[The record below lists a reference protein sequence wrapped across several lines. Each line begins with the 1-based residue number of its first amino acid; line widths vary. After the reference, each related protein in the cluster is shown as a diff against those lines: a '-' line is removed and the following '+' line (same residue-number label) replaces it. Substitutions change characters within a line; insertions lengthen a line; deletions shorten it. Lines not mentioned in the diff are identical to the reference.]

1 MWNPCRSRLT
11 SVHNSIQVI
20 SNPLQVRSQSRSQF
34 LHLTSIQIT
43 SYITSTSC
51 RLRLISIRIEGF
63 TLKHHPGLARFISI
77 PFRFYLTSIQVL
89 KLASQLLPSHQ
100 MSVSNPPS
108 HVSPQSKSR
117 DLHYNSIAL
126 AHSTSNQVL
135 PFESRLYPG
144 SYISYSVPSRTCL
157 TSNKVQGL
165 VSHLTSAEAPIFAYH
180 VHPGPYMSI

>member
-1 MWNPCRSRLT
+1 M
-11 SVHNSIQVI
+11 
-20 SNPLQVRSQSRSQF
+20 
-34 LHLTSIQIT
+34 
-43 SYITSTSC
+43 TSTSC
-51 RLRLISIRIEGF
+51 RLRLISIHIEGF

-77 PFRFYLTSIQVL
+77 PFRFYLTSIQVP

-100 MSVSNPPS
+100 MSVSNPPG

-117 DLHYNSIAL
+117 DLHYNFIAL
-126 AHSTSNQVL
+126 AHFTSNQVL
-135 PFESRLYPG
+135 PFESRLHPG

-157 TSNKVQGL
+157 TSNKVQGS